1 MARRYGFK
9 PMKTVRPDEFASP
22 YYEDSII
29 SIASRSDNQ
38 TRPLPRPEMYFADC
52 LLMAQEETTDIYNK
66 LAFDSSL

>member
-1 MARRYGFK
+1 MVSSCDGYISNQGSTPPWRYGFK

-38 TRPLPRPEMYFADC
+38 TR
-52 LLMAQEETTDIYNK
+52 
-66 LAFDSSL
+66 